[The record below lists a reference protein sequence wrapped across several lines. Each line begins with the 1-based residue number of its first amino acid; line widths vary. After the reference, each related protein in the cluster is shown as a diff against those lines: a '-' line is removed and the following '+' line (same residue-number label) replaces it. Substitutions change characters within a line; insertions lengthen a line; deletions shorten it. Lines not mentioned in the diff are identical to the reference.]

1 MQQSEIKNEEKFI
14 ARLSQLRAA
23 VTKLPDPLT
32 CDQNT
37 FTVKQDGNDIEF
49 EKIIIKKNG
58 EKTYRWS
65 FKNRIFID
73 MRYIEKSE
81 K

>member
-1 MQQSEIKNEEKFI
+1 MQQNEIKNEEKFI

-23 VTKLPDPLT
+23 AAKLPDPIIS
-32 CDQNT
+32 DQNT
-37 FTVKQDGNDIEF
+37 VTIKQDGNDIEF
-49 EKIIIKKNG
+49 EKIVIKKNG

-73 MRYIEKSE
+73 MRYIGKSE